1 MLEPMRKITK
11 RRGAH
16 FLEGVGV
23 DIDLDNKL
31 LEVKESGE
39 EGIHYYLPYDRLV
52 IAVGSTSITH
62 GVQGIEYTERLKTI
76 QDAIL
81 IRRKVSTNVE
91 KACLPSTSPE
101 ERKRLLS
108 FVICGGGATGKF
120 YKLGCVCLFVCLFV
134 DLR

>member
-1 MLEPMRKITK
+1 MRSLLEPMRKITK

-23 DIDLDNKL
+23 DLDLDNKL
-31 LEVKESGE
+31 LEVQETGE
-39 EGIHYYLPYDRLV
+39 DDRHFYLPYDRLI

-62 GVQGIEYTERLKTI
+62 GVEGIEHTERLKTI
-76 QDAIL
+76 LDAIL

-91 KACLPSTSPE
+91 KACLPTTSPE

-108 FVICGGGATGKF
+108 FVICGGGATGIVSF
-120 YKLGCVCLFVCLFV
+120 PMSLSQ
-134 DLR
+134 